1 MSNDFDKIKSD
12 FKNLNIVCIDDNEN
26 SLFLIETICCDMNLN
41 VTSFLDPLEALM
53 YVIKNSVD
61 MILIDYM
68 MPNLNGIEFIK
79 EYRKT
84 NEIIP
89 IIMITALGENEEIH
103 KEAFDVGVNDFVSKP
118 VNSVLLKARI
128 TSLLTSY
135 QYSLLIQDKAKL
147 LEKEVNEK
155 TRELKVLNE
164 NLEQKVK
171 DEIEKNRQKDLLL
184 QQQNRLSAMGEMI
197 SNIAHQW
204 RQPLSAITSTI
215 SGLKLKEEI
224 GILEKEDISNAN
236 VSILNNA
243 RFLSNTIDS
252 FRNFFK
258 DNQRNNQFFVYKVI
272 NETISIV
279 KASYDNNFII
289 INKNFD
295 ETINYFGNENLL
307 SQVILNILTNAKDVF
322 ETIHS
327 EEKKIKISL
336 FSDDLTITIEVK
348 DNAGGIPE
356 DIIGKIF
363 DPYFT
368 TKHQSQ
374 GTGLGLYMSTQII
387 KTHFK
392 GFIEVENFEEENE
405 KGACFKIIF
414 PKV

>member
-1 MSNDFDKIKSD
+1 MSDELNKIKSN
-12 FKNLNIVCIDDNEN
+12 FNNLNIVCIDDNEN
-26 SLFLIETICCDMNLN
+26 SLFLIETICSDMNLK
-41 VTSFLDPLEALM
+41 VKSFLDPLEALM
-53 YVIKNSVD
+53 YVIKNPID

-128 TSLLTSY
+128 TSLLISY

-155 TRELKVLNE
+155 TKELKVLNE
-164 NLEQKVK
+164 NLEQKIK
-171 DEIEKNRQKDLLL
+171 EEIEKNRQKDLLL

-236 VSILNNA
+236 ISILNNA

-258 DNQRNNQFFVYKVI
+258 DNQKNSKFYVYKVI
-272 NETISIV
+272 NETINIV

-295 ETINYFGNENLL
+295 ESIDYFGNENLL

-322 ETIHS
+322 ETINR
-327 EEKKIKISL
+327 EDKNIKISL
-336 FSDDLTITIEVK
+336 FSDDFKIVIQIK
-348 DNAGGIPE
+348 DNAGGIPQ
-356 DIIGKIF
+356 DIVGKIF

-392 GFIEVENFEEENE
+392 GFIEVENYEDGID

-414 PKV
+414 PKI